1 MYLKLNCTNSNKMFV
16 LSDEIFSS
24 GSTLVFRTTKTNSS
38 YQKICDQLC
47 ADFLNIDKF
56 DYGLPLRTSSSNFI
70 SLRSSLGLLRLFSSN
85 EFHIKCKVVPQSVAN
100 ANPLEPLYCKGLF
113 TTLAITNN
121 PIRRLSKSVIVHKVT
136 SALTYLY
143 EKIEAWLLDRNSKSG
158 LIGVGLASGLRAI
171 S

>member
-1 MYLKLNCTNSNKMFV
+1 MFV

-24 GSTLVFRTTKTNSS
+24 GSPLVFRTTKTNSF
-38 YQKICDQLC
+38 YQRICNLLSP
-47 ADFLNIDKF
+47 DFLRIYKLDHE
-56 DYGLPLRTSSSNFI
+56 LLSRTSSLNLVVIGS
-70 SLRSSLGLLRLFSSN
+70 SLRLLRLFSSN

-100 ANPLEPLYCKGLF
+100 ADALEPLYCKGLF

-121 PIRRLSKSVIVHKVT
+121 PIRRFSKSMIMHKVT
-136 SALTYLY
+136 ITLSFLCERT
-143 EKIEAWLLDRNSKSG
+143 KVWLLDRNSKSG

>member
-1 MYLKLNCTNSNKMFV
+1 MFV

-24 GSTLVFRTTKTNSS
+24 GSPLVFRTTKTNSL
-38 YQKICDQLC
+38 YQRICNHLC
-47 ADFLNIDKF
+47 PDFLKIYKL
-56 DYGLPLRTSSSNFI
+56 DYELLSRTSSLYFI
-70 SLRSSLGLLRLFSSN
+70 GIGTSLRLLRLFSCN

-100 ANPLEPLYCKGLF
+100 TDALEPLYCKGLF

-136 SALTYLY
+136 SALSFLC
-143 EKIEAWLLDRNSKSG
+143 EKIEAWLLDRNSESG